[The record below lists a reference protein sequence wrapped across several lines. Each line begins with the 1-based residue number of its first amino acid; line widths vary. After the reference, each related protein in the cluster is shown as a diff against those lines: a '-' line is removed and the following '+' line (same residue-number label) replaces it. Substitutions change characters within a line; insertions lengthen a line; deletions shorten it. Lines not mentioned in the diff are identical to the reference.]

1 MRHPI
6 QTNTTQGAGCLVQV
20 LAPLIGI
27 PLGSLLGWAMCMA
40 LVGVFLGGVFLIGGL
55 FQILEGTGL
64 LLLLG
69 IGVFTVWRLAR
80 HRDSLVAKVITSLA
94 GPVGVAI
101 GGLLVLLILLNA
113 LRLSASYRQVAA
125 VEQFLID
132 LRFAVTGTLHM
143 PPWLFCCVILLMIAI
158 ANAAHVRAVTIF
170 LETKK
175 RVGQFV
181 AVLTALT
188 SFTLFAQLPA
198 GDLLEKRYDDV
209 MTRFE
214 ASLRREK
221 AAVARAAAAK
231 AVRDEVIAM
240 PPAGKVALQTFV
252 TRFQRIDT
260 PEGAEIGLA
269 AARILDAEGL
279 HEPPPPVG
287 TDSGPLPRTRAEY
300 AEAEHDLTV
309 EELRAAEAE
318 KGAKKI
324 VGDVIGAFLPE
335 LGGYAGQFAG
345 KMIDGLAERLYGP
358 WIEHLFRP
366 DAAFAENVDIL
377 RSSAG
382 VTSHFDLI
390 KFSAI
395 VDRAESEAEQRAA
408 SKRIADERMRL
419 RDAELGI
426 SAFDEFD
433 ERLKDIH
440 DFVKKYPTLT
450 DEQFQDVV
458 TYANAVRSGKVSRY
472 KDPMRIDY
480 HQDRWQWV
488 ESAIAKEKALALHG
502 IEGGLHD
509 IDIEHRAEHPEVHP
523 EFHPIP

>member
-1 MRHPI
+1 MQI
-6 QTNTTQGAGCLVQV
+6 

-27 PLGSLLGWAMCMA
+27 PLGSLLGWAMCVA
-40 LVGVFLGGVFLIGGL
+40 LLGIFLGVVFLIGEL
-55 FQILEGTGL
+55 FKILEGTGL
-64 LLLLG
+64 LLFLG
-69 IGVFTVWRLAR
+69 IGVFIVWRLAR
-80 HRDSLVAKVITSLA
+80 HRDWLIAKVITSIA

-101 GGLLVLLILLNA
+101 GGLLALLIFLNS
-113 LRLSASYRQVAA
+113 LRLSASDRQVEI

-132 LRFAVTGTLHM
+132 LRFAVTGALHM

-158 ANAAHVRAVTIF
+158 ANAAHVRAVTVF

-221 AAVARAAAAK
+221 AAVARAAAAE
-231 AVRDEVIAM
+231 AVHDEVIAI
-240 PPAGKVALQTFV
+240 PPAGKAALQAFV

-260 PEGAEIGLA
+260 PEGTEIGLA
-269 AARILDAEGL
+269 AARILDEEGL
-279 HEPPPPVG
+279 HEAPPPAG
-287 TDSGPLPRTRAEY
+287 TDTGPLPRTRAEY
-300 AEAEHDLTV
+300 AQAEHDLTV
-309 EELRAAEAE
+309 EDLRAAEAE

-324 VGDVIGAFLPE
+324 VGEVIAAFLPE
-335 LGGYAGQFAG
+335 LGGYAGKFAG

-366 DAAFAENVDIL
+366 DAVFSANVDIL

-382 VTSHFDLI
+382 GTPHFDLI
-390 KFSAI
+390 KYSAI
-395 VDRAESEAEQRAA
+395 ADRAASEAE
-408 SKRIADERMRL
+408 KRTAVRRLAEERMRL
-419 RDAELGI
+419 REAELGI
-426 SAFDEFD
+426 SGVEELDEH
-433 ERLKDIH
+433 LKDIH
-440 DFVKKYPTLT
+440 DFVKKNPMLT

-458 TYANAVRSGKVSRY
+458 AYANAVRSGHVSRY
-472 KDPMRIDY
+472 KDPMQFHY
-480 HQDRWQWV
+480 HREKWQWI
-488 ESAIAKEKALALHG
+488 ESAIAQDKAQAVHEIG
-502 IEGGLHD
+502 GGLHD
-509 IDIEHRAEHPEVHP
+509 IEHPAEHPEFHP